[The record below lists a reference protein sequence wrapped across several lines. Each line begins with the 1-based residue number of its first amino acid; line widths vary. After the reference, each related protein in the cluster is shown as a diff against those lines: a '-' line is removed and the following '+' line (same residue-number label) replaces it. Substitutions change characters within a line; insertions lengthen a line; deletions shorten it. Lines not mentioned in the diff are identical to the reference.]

1 MRLGVWTPL
10 PHTIRRE
17 PRMANA
23 IAELQTREV
32 GPEGDAAFLFASDV
46 IRRADSLGFDTT
58 LVAARH
64 LGPDPDAWILATAL
78 AVQTKRIEIMVAAH
92 PGIFH
97 PQLVAKMGAT
107 LDRVSSGRFAMNV
120 VNGWW
125 PEEFNIYGNG
135 GWLAEADHRYR
146 RMNEFVQVVKGLW
159 TEDEFSFVGEFYRL
173 DKASLPTKPVTRPNP
188 PIYTATRA
196 EPGLDVVA
204 EYCDYWFVPQAGDF
218 RAFDDLCARVSKAMA
233 EMNARSAKF
242 GRRIKFAIDAHVI
255 CESKQEDAEAIAEQV
270 AENGKKSQLEAV
282 PSFGLGAC
290 LVGTREL
297 IVERLHRLREIGID
311 CAMLHFHPMLEGLD
325 RFAEQILPFLEWRSA
340 NR

>member
-17 PRMANA
+17 PRMASA
-23 IAELQTREV
+23 IAELQTHEI

-78 AVQTKRIEIMVAAH
+78 AVQTKHIEIMVAAH

-107 LDRVSSGRFAMNV
+107 LDRVSGGRFAMNV

-125 PEEFNIYGNG
+125 PEEFNTYGNG
-135 GWLAEADHRYR
+135 GWLAEPDRRYR

-159 TEDEFSFVGEFYRL
+159 TEEEFSFVGEFYRL
-173 DKASLPTKPVTRPNP
+173 DKASLPTKSITRPNP

-204 EYCDYWFVPQAGDF
+204 EYCDYWFVPQVGDF
-218 RAFDDLCARVSKAMA
+218 RAFDDLCARVLKAMA
-233 EMNARSAKF
+233 EMNTRSARF

-255 CESKQEDAEAIAEQV
+255 CESKQQDAEAIAEQV
-270 AENGKKSQLEAV
+270 AENGRKSQLEAV

-290 LVGTREL
+290 LVGTPEL
-297 IVERLHRLREIGID
+297 IIGRLHRLREIGVD
-311 CAMLHFHPMLEGLD
+311 CTMLHFHPMLEGLD
-325 RFAEQILPFLEWRSA
+325 RFAAQILPSLEWRSA
-340 NR
+340 KG